1 MQQGMENDQKPIA
14 DAIPQGWVD
23 TRAPRRWRP
32 FLRLARYDR
41 PIGFWLLAIP
51 CWIGMALAHLGQPWT
66 THDGLLALSFWVGAL
81 AMRGAGCTYNDIVD
95 RDLDAKVSR
104 TALRPIASG
113 AVSVKTAW
121 AFLMLQCLVG
131 LGVLII
137 LPAMARLV
145 ALAAIPLILA
155 YPYMKRITFWPQAW
169 LGLTF
174 NWGVLVG
181 YVAIHGTIT
190 TPLLLAYAGL
200 FFWTLGYDTIYAHQ
214 DKEDDALIG
223 VKSTAR
229 LFGRHTKNAL
239 FVIYAATL
247 ILLAFAGI
255 TQARLLETTDQ
266 AIIVGSWLPTLL
278 FAFFL
283 AEQITKTDF
292 NDANACL
299 RAFKQNKIA
308 GLVYVITLAFSPPLL
323 AWLQRVFDAS

>member
-1 MQQGMENDQKPIA
+1 MQQGMDKDHHHIA
-14 DAIPQGWVD
+14 DATPQGWVD
-23 TRAPRRWRP
+23 TRAPRQWRP

-51 CWIGMALAHLGQPWT
+51 CWVGMALAHLDRPWT
-66 THDGLLALSFWVGAL
+66 QSDFVLALAFWIGAL

-121 AFLMLQCLVG
+121 AFLLLQCLVG

-137 LPAMARLV
+137 LPAAARLV

-181 YVAIHGTIT
+181 YVAIAGTIT
-190 TPLLLAYAGL
+190 PALLLAYAGL

-229 LFGRHTKNAL
+229 LFGGQTKLAL
-239 FVIYAATL
+239 TIIYAAAL
-247 ILLAFAGI
+247 LLLAFAGV
-255 TQARLLETTDQ
+255 RETGVAPDQ
-266 AIIVGSWLPTLL
+266 AALVGSWVPTLV

-283 AEQITKTDF
+283 SEQITKTNFD
-292 NDANACL
+292 DQASCL
-299 RAFKQNKIA
+299 HAFKQNKIA
-308 GLVYVITLAFSPPLL
+308 GLVYVALL
-323 AWLQRVFDAS
+323 ALSPTLLGLVLGATGG

>member
-1 MQQGMENDQKPIA
+1 MQQGMDKDQQSIA

-23 TRAPRRWRP
+23 TRAPRGWRP

-51 CWIGMALAHLGQPWT
+51 CWVGMALAHLDRLWT
-66 THDGLLALSFWVGAL
+66 QSDFVLALAFWVGAL

-95 RDLDAKVSR
+95 RDLDAKVAR

-121 AFLMLQCLVG
+121 AFLLLQCLVG
-131 LGVLII
+131 LLVLIL
-137 LPAMARLV
+137 LPPKARLV

-155 YPYMKRITFWPQAW
+155 YPFMKRITFWPQAW

-181 YVAIHGTIT
+181 YVAIAGTIT
-190 TPLLLAYAGL
+190 PALFLAYAGL

-229 LFGRHTKNAL
+229 LFGRQTKLAL
-239 FVIYAATL
+239 TIIYAAAL
-247 ILLAFAGI
+247 VLLALAGI
-255 TQARLLETTDQ
+255 RETAAVTDQ
-266 AIIVGSWLPTLL
+266 AALVGSWMPTLV

-283 AEQITKTDF
+283 SEQITKTKFD
-292 NDANACL
+292 DSASCL
-299 RAFKQNKIA
+299 RSFKQNKIA
-308 GLVYVITLAFSPPLL
+308 GLVYVALL
-323 AWLQRVFDAS
+323 ALSPTLLDLVLGVTGG

>member
-1 MQQGMENDQKPIA
+1 MQQGMENDHKPIA

-23 TRAPRRWRP
+23 TRAPHQWRP

-137 LPAMARLV
+137 LPAMARFV

-255 TQARLLETTDQ
+255 TQTALLETADQ
-266 AIIVGSWLPTLL
+266 ATLVGSWLPTLL

>member
-1 MQQGMENDQKPIA
+1 MQQGMEDDHQSIA
-14 DAIPQGWVD
+14 DAIPRGWVD
-23 TRAPRRWRP
+23 TRAPHQWRP

-51 CWIGMALAHLGQPWT
+51 CWIGMALAHLGQAWT
-66 THDGLLALSFWVGAL
+66 LHEGVLALAFWVGAL

-95 RDLDAKVSR
+95 RDLDAQVSR
-104 TALRPIASG
+104 TARRPIASG

-121 AFLMLQCLVG
+121 AFLLLQCLVG

-137 LPAMARLV
+137 LPTTARLV
-145 ALAAIPLILA
+145 ALAAIPLILG
-155 YPYMKRITFWPQAW
+155 YPYMKRITYWPQAW

-181 YVAIHGTIT
+181 YVAIEGTIT

-239 FVIYAATL
+239 FVIYAAAL
-247 ILLAFAGI
+247 ILLALAGI
-255 TQARLLETTDQ
+255 AQTSLLETADQ

-283 AEQITKTDF
+283 AEQITRTNF

-299 RAFKQNKIA
+299 RAFKQNKTA
-308 GLVYVITLAFSPPLL
+308 GLVYVITLALSPALL
-323 AWLQRVFDAS
+323 AWLERIVDAP